1 MEFVDFMQAN
11 GHEELAVWSDSAVGL
26 KAFITI
32 HDTTLGPALGGTR
45 IWRHATD
52 EEAIMDVL
60 RLARAMT
67 YKSAAAGLPLGGG
80 KGLIV
85 ADPNTEKTEAMF
97 RSYGRFV
104 DTLGGRYIT
113 TEDVGASAQD
123 MEWIS
128 YETEHVVGLA
138 RELGGSGNPSSV
150 TAFGVYQAMRA
161 CAEHVWG
168 SDSLE
173 GRTVAMQGFGHVAT
187 TLADHLL
194 QAGAKLVVADVSE
207 GAVARASALDGV
219 TMVEPAAIFDVDCD
233 VFAPC
238 ALGGAMSAGTIPRL
252 TCAVVCGP
260 ANNQLAEP
268 EDADRLED
276 RGILYAPDYI
286 VNAGG
291 VINVFFEL
299 GRAYNADAAVAK
311 AGEIHDTV
319 AGVIRS
325 AKHEHIST
333 AAAADRLAER
343 RLDSAR
349 RARLS

>member
-11 GHEELAVWSDSAVGL
+11 GHEELAVWSDPAAGL
-26 KAFITI
+26 KAFIAI

-52 EEAIMDVL
+52 DAAIMDVL

-85 ADPNTEKTEAMF
+85 ADPTTEKTEAML

-113 TEDVGASAQD
+113 TEDVGASAKD

-128 YETEHVVGLA
+128 YETKHVVGLA
-138 RELGGSGNPSSV
+138 RDLGGSGNPSTV

-187 TLADHLL
+187 ALADHLL

-207 GAVARASALDGV
+207 GTVARASALDGV
-219 TMVEPAAIFDVDCD
+219 TMVEPGAIFDVDCD

-299 GRAYNADAAVAK
+299 GRAYDADAAATK

-319 AGVIRS
+319 AGVIRL
-325 AKHEHIST
+325 AKDEHIST

-343 RLDSAR
+343 RLDSVR
-349 RARLS
+349 RARRS